1 MEIFG
6 VESLTLGFVV
16 GLSTSVAAGLMV
28 TASLQ
33 VLMKDR
39 IALFMLSFGGWSGHH
54 GLVETYPVF
63 AQGLFAEPR
72 DATGKI
78 V

>member
-1 MEIFG
+1 M
-6 VESLTLGFVV
+6 L
-16 GLSTSVAAGLMV
+16 

-39 IALFMLSFGGWSGHH
+39 LAVLIWVLGALVSQTIR
-54 GLVETYPVF
+54 VETYPVF
-63 AQGLFAEPR
+63 AQGLFTQPR